1 MGLIDRVKNILLKP
15 KSEWEVI
22 AGETPSTGDLLGA
35 YVAPLAGIAAL
46 CGFVGQ
52 TIVGTSIPFLGTYRA
67 PIVAGLVTA
76 VFTFAMAFVSVF
88 ILSWLIN
95 VLAPSF
101 GGQKNTSQAMKVA
114 VYAYTP
120 GWIGSFLGVLPVLGL
135 LGVLIALY
143 GLYLLYL
150 GLPRLM
156 KNPPEKSLG
165 YTVVVVICAIAIGIF
180 TSLIV
185 GGVSMLAGGGMMGA
199 MRGAGG
205 SFSADSPGSKLE
217 AFGRKM
223 EDVGKRMEAAEK
235 KGDTQAQ
242 MQAAMEGLGLA
253 LGGGK
258 RYQPLSLEELKP
270 FVPEKLAG
278 LGRTELSAES
288 GGMPGL
294 QTSQTRGQ
302 YEDASGG
309 RRISLEVTD
318 TGGAGGLMALAGWAS
333 MQGEEESNGRVERT
347 RKEGNR
353 LVREEFD
360 KRGGSAEYTVI
371 VGERFV
377 VEARGDGVSIDALR
391 SAVASLD
398 LGRLESLR
406 EKGALPQR

>member
-46 CGFVGQ
+46 CGFLGQ

-101 GGQKNTSQAMKVA
+101 GGQKNSSQAMKVA

-120 GWIGSFLGVLPVLGL
+120 GWIGGFLGVLPMLGL
-135 LGVLIALY
+135 LGVLFALY

-165 YTVVVVICAIAIGIF
+165 YTVVVVICAIVIGF
-180 TSLIV
+180 VTSMVV
-185 GGVSMLAGGGMMGA
+185 GGVTMMAGGGMMGA
-199 MRGAGG
+199 MRAGG
-205 SFSADSPGSKLE
+205 GGFSADSPGAKLE
-217 AFGRKM
+217 AFGKKM
-223 EDVGKRMEAAEK
+223 EEVGKRMEAAEK
-235 KGDTQAQ
+235 KGDAQAQ
-242 MQAAMEGLGLA
+242 MQAAMEGVGMM

-258 RYQPLSLEELKP
+258 RYEPLSLDELKP
-270 FVPEKLAG
+270 FVPDKLGG
-278 LGRTELSAES
+278 LARSELSVES

-294 QTSQTRGQ
+294 KTAQARGQ
-302 YEDASGG
+302 YGDGG
-309 RRISLEVTD
+309 GKRIELEVTD
-318 TGGAGGLMALAGWAS
+318 TGGAGGLMALAGWAGV
-333 MQGEEESNGRVERT
+333 QGEKESNGRVERT

-371 VGERFV
+371 VGDRFV

-391 SAVASLD
+391 SAVGSLD